1 MNTCPICK
9 LGFTPKRKEQQFCSI
24 ICRQSNNAK
33 GRRGQLTG
41 PQSKQY
47 KARMTKD
54 GYLRMY
60 SGKHPYANGRKE
72 IHVHVMVM
80 EMHIGR
86 PLSPGE
92 CVHHKNG
99 IKTDN
104 RLENLELMS
113 HSEHSSMH
121 NKTLSKNRKRNAGG
135 RYA

>member
-1 MNTCPICK
+1 MYTCPICTK
-9 LGFTPKRKEQQFCSI
+9 DFLPKRKEQRFCSI
-24 ICRQSNNAK
+24 QCRQKNNGS
-33 GRRGQLTG
+33 GRLGQKTG

-47 KARMTKD
+47 VRRVTKD

-60 SGKHPYANGRKE
+60 AGKHPFANGRRE

-80 EMHIGR
+80 ELHIGR
-86 PLSPGE
+86 PIRSDE

-104 RLENLELMS
+104 RIENLELMM
-113 HSEHSSMH
+113 HSDHSKEH
-121 NKTLSKNRKRNAGG
+121 NKDLSKTRKRVRG